1 MRIGLLSNRGS
12 TRNREGMGAIDALV
26 ERTPEILHLG
36 FVPDEGFGPP
46 VRSFAAAGCDLIV
59 CSGGDGTV
67 HGVLTELLEHRPFAK
82 PPALAILARG
92 MANMTATDCGLDGN
106 GPTTLERLVA
116 TCREG
121 RLPSKLVTRHILK
134 ADYADDAIAPRGLF
148 MGAAGIVDIIH
159 FVTRRLH
166 SRGIKGE
173 WSHAVTILG
182 LLGLCLVR
190 GFEALGLRPHRTG
203 LAIDGEARREEE
215 LAILIATTLDR
226 LVLHSRPYWGV
237 GDRPL
242 RHTRFAYPPKG
253 LVRHARRLLYGG
265 ANRRLPPESYRS
277 GGAGRLDL
285 WLDSPFTIDGEFFTP
300 VAGRPVTVTADETMS
315 FVRL

>member
-1 MRIGLLSNRGS
+1 MRIGLLSNQGS
-12 TRNREGMGAIDALV
+12 TRNREGMDAIDRLV
-26 ERTPEILHLG
+26 ERTPEILHRP

-46 VRSFAAAGCDLIV
+46 VRAFAAAGCDLVV
-59 CSGGDGTV
+59 CNGGDGTV
-67 HGVLTELLEHRPFAK
+67 HGVLTEILEHRPFAT
-82 PPALAILARG
+82 PPALAILPRG
-92 MANMTATDCGLDGN
+92 MANMSAVDCGLDGH
-106 GPTTLERLVA
+106 GAETLERLVV
-116 TCREG
+116 TCRAG
-121 RLPSKLVTRHILK
+121 RLPSRLTTRHVLK
-134 ADYADDAIAPRGLF
+134 ADYAEGAIAPRGLF

-173 WSHAVTILG
+173 WSHAATILG

-203 LAIDGEARREEE
+203 LAIDGETRREED

-226 LVLHSRPYWGV
+226 LVLRSRPYWGAD
-237 GDRPL
+237 GHAL

-253 LVRHARRLLYGG
+253 LVRNARRLLYGG
-265 ANRRLPPESYRS
+265 AERRLPPDSYRS

-300 VAGRPVTVTADETMS
+300 TPGRPVTVTADETVS